1 MGNNFYLDFFV
12 LYWNSPRW
20 LNTVTGDE
28 AGIKSE
34 LISNPSSP
42 RYPMKGCTTPPASTP
57 PSLYA
62 QQCGFFFVY
71 DPQESELWKSCE
83 TEPTVFRP
91 YLGRLEC
98 LSICRCHN
106 KGSTFSSVILI
117 PWVLGRPGFEPGTSR
132 SADRPLSNW
141 ANRPPVSLTEQSS
154 FSDISSTSKW
164 WPG

>member
-1 MGNNFYLDFFV
+1 MWIFFCP
-12 LYWNSPRW
+12 LLKFP
-20 LNTVTGDE
+20 TVTQHGNR
-28 AGIKSE
+28 GWTRNKV
-34 LISNPSSP
+34 LIDINPFITPLSHERVYHTTGVYAP
-42 RYPMKGCTTPPASTP
+42 YPLRTAVWVLLHVRPTRI
-57 PSLYA
+57 
-62 QQCGFFFVY
+62 
-71 DPQESELWKSCE
+71 SCE
-83 TEPTVFRP
+83 TEPSVFRP
-91 YLGRLEC
+91 YLWRIEC